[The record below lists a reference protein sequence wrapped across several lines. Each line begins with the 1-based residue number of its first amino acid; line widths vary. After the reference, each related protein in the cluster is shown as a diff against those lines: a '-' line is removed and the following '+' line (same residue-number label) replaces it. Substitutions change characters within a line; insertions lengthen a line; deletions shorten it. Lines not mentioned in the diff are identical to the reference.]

1 MGVYEGFSKQQLIL
15 RKEELEQRFS
25 LYKKQN
31 LKLDMSRGKPCSEQL
46 DLSNAVFEYNG
57 DFTTEEGFDCR
68 NYGLPDGIPEMKK
81 IFADILGVSS
91 ENVIIGNSSS
101 LNMMYDTF
109 VRAYLF
115 GISGCEPWNRLEK
128 VRFLCPSPGYD
139 RHFAICEQFN
149 MEMITI
155 PMNEDGPDMDMV
167 EELVR
172 DDESIKGIWCVPM
185 YSNPTGAVYS
195 DDVVRRLAGM
205 KTKAADFRIFWDNA
219 YAVHHLY
226 EENKVL
232 NILEECERAGN
243 PDRVY
248 LFTSTAKIT
257 FAGSGVAAMA
267 SSVENVR
274 QIKEKMSIQTIGS
287 NKINQLLHARFFKNY
302 DGIKAHMEKHA
313 RILRPK
319 FEMVS
324 KILNDNLSGLGI
336 ASWTSPRGGYFIS
349 LDVHEGCA
357 KKVVAKAKEA
367 GVTLT
372 PAGATFPYGRD
383 PKDRNIRIAPTYPP
397 LEELKSALEV
407 LCICVELTV
416 LEKILQN

>member
-1 MGVYEGFSKQQLIL
+1 MSVYEGFSKQQLII
-15 RKEELEQRFS
+15 RKKEMEQRFS
-25 LYKKQN
+25 CYRKQN

-46 DLSNAVFEYNG
+46 DLSNAIFEYNG
-57 DFTTEEGFDCR
+57 DFITEEGCDCR
-68 NYGLPDGIPEMKK
+68 NYGLPDGISEMKK
-81 IFADILGVSS
+81 IFAEILGVGS
-91 ENVIIGNSSS
+91 ENVIVGNSSS

-115 GISGCEPWNRLEK
+115 GINGCEPWGRLEK

-149 MEMITI
+149 MDMITI
-155 PMNEDGPDMDMV
+155 PMKEDGPDMDMV

-172 DDESIKGIWCVPM
+172 EDELIKGIWCIPM

-195 DDVVRRLAGM
+195 DDVVKRLAGM

-226 EENKVL
+226 EENKIL
-232 NILEECERAGN
+232 NILDECQKAGN
-243 PDRVY
+243 ADRVY
-248 LFTSTAKIT
+248 MFASTAKIT

-267 SSVENVR
+267 SSLDNVR
-274 QIKEKMSIQTIGS
+274 QIKEKISIQKICS
-287 NKINQLLHARFFKNY
+287 NKINQFLHARFLKDY
-302 DGIKAHMEKHA
+302 DGIRAHMEKHA
-313 RILRPK
+313 KILRPK
-319 FEMVS
+319 FEAVS
-324 KILNDNLSGLGI
+324 DILSRNLSGLGI
-336 ASWTSPRGGYFIS
+336 ASWTTPRGGYFIS

-357 KKVVAKAKEA
+357 KKVVEKAKEA

-383 PKDRNIRIAPTYPP
+383 PNDRNIRIAPTYPP
-397 LEELKSALEV
+397 LEELKSAVEV
-407 LCICVELTV
+407 LCICVELAV
-416 LEKILQN
+416 LEKILQD

>member
-167 EELVR
+167 EELVW

>member
-319 FEMVS
+319 FDMVS